1 MTQNSQ
7 RTGHWRSFGIT
18 KHWALYN
25 RIWGPRFQH
34 DVSTKRLMNKICLAL
49 TDFRFFTPFDWLKKV
64 APNLIFSLFFYASL
78 FRKNWRVEYS
88 RTSFI
93 RSRPKSKYPCWNLL
107 FFPFKS
113 SLSHKNKITVRPTYQ
128 INYPL
133 KPDTVI
139 VTNETRD
146 EPHNNQL
153 PLRRL
158 HSLNNSAKR

>member
-1 MTQNSQ
+1 M
-7 RTGHWRSFGIT
+7 
-18 KHWALYN
+18 YN

-64 APNLIFSLFFYASL
+64 APNLIFSLFFYTSL
-78 FRKNWRVEYS
+78 FRNWRVEYS

-93 RSRPKSKYPCWNLL
+93 RSRPKSRYPCWNLL
-107 FFPFKS
+107 FFLFRS
-113 SLSHKNKITVRPTYQ
+113 SLSLKNKIHIFVSYFWPTYQ

-133 KPDTVI
+133 RPDTVI

-158 HSLNNSAKR
+158 HSLNNSAKPHNDKLKKTVKQ